1 MTQTTLQRTPWLR
14 SVYPGPVSGASWMHR
29 LPAVGLWIASVAV
42 LALSAMIE
50 PDPRGFGTHE
60 ALGLPACSFLGRTG
74 LPCMACGMTTA
85 FSLAAHGRLIDAFIA
100 QPAGA
105 ILAMFNATLFWVSGY
120 AAVTGMSLAPL
131 WKHTLRGS
139 TVLAVAGLLLAGW
152 CWKLLMMLEV
162 TR

>member
-14 SVYPGPVSGASWMHR
+14 SVYPGPVSGASWTHR
-29 LPAVGLWIASVAV
+29 LPAIGLWIASVALLIV
-42 LALSAMIE
+42 SAMLD

-60 ALGLPACSFLGRTG
+60 ALGLPPCSFLARTG
-74 LPCMACGMTTA
+74 LPCVACGMTTA
-85 FSLAAHGRLIDAFIA
+85 FSLAAHGRLIDALLA

-105 ILAMFNATLFWVSGY
+105 ILALLNATLFWVSGY
-120 AAVTGMSLAPL
+120 AAVTGMSLMPL
-131 WKHTLRGS
+131 QKQVLRSS
-139 TVLAVAGLLLAGW
+139 TVLAVAGVLLAGW